1 MPHPQSSQNL
11 FAPRSTHEYHV
22 QIFSKEHGDWL
33 SSSIHVEPSDASETA
48 AIIEKGFK
56 GQKGARAPKV
66 RVVKVA
72 KHTVYSEPEEVAQKQ
87 SAVDMAPADRR
98 KLDRMVADQAKGPNA
113 GRRTGK
119 AIPRNPAKPKR
130 QIVDLS
136 DAVAP
141 KKKGK

>member
-1 MPHPQSSQNL
+1 
-11 FAPRSTHEYHV
+11 V

-98 KLDRMVADQAKGPNA
+98 KLERMLADQAKGPNA
-113 GRRTGK
+113 GRRKPAAT
-119 AIPRNPAKPKR
+119 PAKPKR
-130 QIVDLS
+130 QIIDLSNVDLT
-136 DAVAP
+136 P
-141 KKKGK
+141 KKGK